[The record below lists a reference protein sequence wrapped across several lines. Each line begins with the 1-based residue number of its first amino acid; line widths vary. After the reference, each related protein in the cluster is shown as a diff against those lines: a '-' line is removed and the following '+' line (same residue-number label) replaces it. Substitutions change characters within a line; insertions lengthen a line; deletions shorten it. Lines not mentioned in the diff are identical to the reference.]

1 MYILHYSAKEPIIT
15 AAHNINLWQKKKG
28 YSALMCDSAMRT
40 GVSINEVDA
49 NENLLLKSAIYISE
63 ER

>member
-15 AAHNINLWQKKKG
+15 AAHNINQWQKKKG

-40 GVSINEVDA
+40 CVSINEVDA
-49 NENLLLKSAIYISE
+49 NENLLLK
-63 ER
+63 